1 MTKTNPS
8 AKPADASTSAPFDAV
23 SDINGS
29 LSSEEDVQTH
39 SSDSSASNDAD
50 KPENDDTCCGDACTS
65 KTCKRALKA
74 LEFDLS
80 DHSPHGHSS
89 HGH

>member
-1 MTKTNPS
+1 MTKTNSS
-8 AKPADASTSAPFDAV
+8 AKPADVSTSAPFDAAD
-23 SDINGS
+23 DIKRS
-29 LSSEEDVQTH
+29 LSSEEDVQTRP
-39 SSDSSASNDAD
+39 SDDTAGDDAD
-50 KPENDDTCCGDACTS
+50 KPDDDDTCCGDACTS

-80 DHSPHGHSS
+80 DHSPLGHSS